1 MGKINLIID
10 GTEIQAEP
18 GDTLLKAARRH
29 NIKIPVLC
37 DHPALPPEGA
47 CRICLVEIQGQRAL
61 HPSCTYPA
69 AEGMVVMTNTERLR
83 AARRFNL
90 ELLIS
95 DHPLDCMTCEAAGVC
110 SLQDLAYDYEVKE
123 DVFKGTRH
131 HFSVNDPNPFIQV
144 DRNKCILCR
153 LCVRA
158 CREINGV
165 DAISVFYRGFSAYI
179 GFGADSSMDDSS
191 CEFCGSCVAVCPTS
205 ALWPKIS
212 IGEGRPWQVERVKTT
227 CPYCGVG
234 CQLILEVKD
243 NKIIKVDS
251 DWDGPSNHGW
261 TCVKGRFGY
270 DFVHH
275 PDRLKRPR
283 VRKYL
288 LDGEKKPPV
297 KKRQP
302 EKAGNPWEWVEVDW
316 EIALGVTGDKMVE
329 AREEYGPDSLGF
341 LTSAKC
347 LNEENYLMNKLA
359 RQVIGTNSI
368 DHCAR
373 L

>member
-1 MGKINLIID
+1 MEKVNLVINGL
-10 GTEIQAEP
+10 EIQAEHC
-18 GDTLLKAARRH
+18 DTILQAARRH
-29 NIKIPVLC
+29 NCYIPTLC
-37 DHPALPPEGA
+37 DHPTLPPEGA
-47 CRICLVEIQGQRAL
+47 CRICLVEIEGQRAL
-61 HPSCTYPA
+61 HPACTYPIT
-69 AEGMVVMTNTERLR
+69 EGMVVETNTERVR
-83 AARRFNL
+83 AARKFNL

-95 DHPLDCMTCEAAGVC
+95 DHPLDCLTCDAAGDC
-110 SLQDLAYDYEVKE
+110 LLQDLAYEYDVSE
-123 DVFKGTRH
+123 DRFAGTQH
-131 HFSVNDPNPFIQV
+131 HYSVNDPNPFIQV

-153 LCVRA
+153 RCVRA

-165 DAISVFYRGFSAYI
+165 EVISVFYRGFSAYI
-179 GFGADSSMDDSS
+179 SFGEDSSMDNSP
-191 CEFCGSCVAVCPTS
+191 CEFCGSCVEICPTG
-205 ALWPKIS
+205 ALWPKNS
-212 IGEGRPWQVERVKTT
+212 LGAGRPWQVEKVHTT

-251 DWDGPSNHGW
+251 DFAGPSNHGW

-275 PDRLKRPR
+275 ADRLEKPQI
-283 VRKYL
+283 RKYL
-288 LDGEKKPPV
+288 LDGTKKPPAN
-297 KKRQP
+297 KRQP
-302 EKAGNPWEWVEVDW
+302 NKDGNPWQWVEVEW
-316 EIALGVTGDKMVE
+316 EKALEIVAEEMNQ
-329 AREEYGPDSLGF
+329 ARNEYGPDSLGF

-347 LNEENYLMNKLA
+347 TNEENYLMNKLA